1 MAMLE
6 KRISRIEERLRP
18 RWGAISTIWCGDT
31 VMSRDGTVRI
41 ERGAGEDAEAFLE
54 RCKAVLGV
62 TEHDVFI
69 VRRII

>member
-18 RWGAISTIWCGDT
+18 RGRFIGAIWSGDAVT
-31 VMSRDGTVRI
+31 SRDGTVRI
-41 ERGAGEDAEAFLE
+41 ERRAGEDAEAFLE
-54 RCKAVLGV
+54 RCRVELGA
-62 TEHDVFI
+62 TEHDIFL